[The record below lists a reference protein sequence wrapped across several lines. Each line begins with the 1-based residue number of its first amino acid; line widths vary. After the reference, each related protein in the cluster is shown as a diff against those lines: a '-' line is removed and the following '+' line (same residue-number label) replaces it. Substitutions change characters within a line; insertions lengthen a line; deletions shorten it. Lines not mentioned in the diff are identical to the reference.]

1 MPSLNNLERYRR
13 RAGAAEPAAEQPSA
27 AIERAGPSADI
38 ERAGPGEDVAERLA
52 RLPSGAAAVR
62 AAKPAAV
69 RATKPSVTR
78 RSSRW
83 LPAVLGVVAVLLGGL
98 AVWFNGEAN
107 NLRSGASVRNVALTD
122 TARTSEVMGEVT
134 DAVNVLFSYDYANIP
149 KTDQAIQRLLTGR
162 AVQEYENIF
171 AVVRTQAPIQK
182 LILTTTVT
190 DGGVE
195 LLDGNHA
202 RLLLFADQRSTSTTS
217 KNTSYSAA
225 MVAVDAVRLGGTWKI
240 ASIDTF
246 AAPR

>member
-27 AIERAGPSADI
+27 DI

-52 RLPSGAAAVR
+52 RLPSGPIAVR
-62 AAKPAAV
+62 AP
-69 RATKPSVTR
+69 VTR

-149 KTDQAIQRLLTGR
+149 KTDQAVQRLLTGR
-162 AVQEYENIF
+162 AVSEYENIF

-246 AAPR
+246 A

>member
-1 MPSLNNLERYRR
+1 MSR
-13 RAGAAEPAAEQPSA
+13 
-27 AIERAGPSADI
+27 IERLGH
-38 ERAGPGEDVAERLA
+38 GLHWV
-52 RLPSGAAAVR
+52 
-62 AAKPAAV
+62 
-69 RATKPSVTR
+69 
-78 RSSRW
+78 W

-107 NLRSGASVRNVALTD
+107 NLRSGASVHNVALTD

-195 LLDGNHA
+195 LLDGDHA